1 MLRNILAAFRAKKK
15 ETSLAVPEQ
24 EILYILAEGD
34 RRAAERK
41 AAPQKPVEASPRRV
55 ETPADNS
62 TAMIVATVLATS
74 YYGSDSSS
82 GGGDSGGSSG
92 GGE

>member
-1 MLRNILAAFRAKKK
+1 MLRNILAAFRSKKK
-15 ETSLAVPEQ
+15 ETSLAATEH
-24 EILYILAEGD
+24 EILDIFAEGD

-55 ETPADNS
+55 ETPADNT

-74 YYGSDSSS
+74 YYDGSGGDS
-82 GGGDSGGSSG
+82 GGDSGGSSG
-92 GGE
+92 CGE

>member
-15 ETSLAVPEQ
+15 ETSLAVTEQ
-24 EILYILAEGD
+24 EILDILAEGD

-55 ETPADNS
+55 ETPADNT

-74 YYGSDSSS
+74 YYGGSDSS
-82 GGGDSGGSSG
+82 GGDSGGSSG

>member
-1 MLRNILAAFRAKKK
+1 MLRNILAAFRAKKN
-15 ETSLAVPEQ
+15 ETSLAVTEQ
-24 EILYILAEGD
+24 EILDILAEGD

-55 ETPADNS
+55 ETPADNT

-74 YYGSDSSS
+74 YYGS
-82 GGGDSGGSSG
+82 GDSGGSSG